1 MNSDQLSYAL
11 DKAAVVHT
19 NCNLIASRDT
29 LSRISLSHGYPFC
42 IIVNTS
48 PSNKSGSHWC
58 AYYFES
64 PYHIEFFDSF
74 GKCPSAYGFNINAH
88 HWNKIKFQSPK
99 SSVCG
104 AYCLYFIYYS
114 SLGLSMRE
122 IQSMFYSNYQFSSQ
136 NDDKVIKFAQDIFNV
151 PNHVFRI

>member
-1 MNSDQLSYAL
+1 MNSEQLSDAL
-11 DKAAVVHT
+11 DKAVVPRT
-19 NCNLIASRDT
+19 NYNLIASRDT
-29 LSRISLSHGYPFC
+29 LSRISLSHCYPCC

-48 PSNKSGSHWC
+48 PSNKPGSHWC

-74 GKCPSAYGFNINAH
+74 GKPPYAYGFNLNAH

-104 AYCLYFIYYS
+104 AYCLYFLYYS
-114 SLGLSMRE
+114 SLGLSLGE
-122 IQSMFYSNYQFSSQ
+122 IQSMFYSNYQFSSK
-136 NDDKVIKFAQDIFNV
+136 NDNKVRKFAQDIFNV
-151 PNHVFRI
+151 PNHVFIS